1 MKNFLDLTD
10 IDTKDKLH
18 VDIQLKEHDNPVYV
32 FTLNNR
38 TINTVSY
45 FRTFDLFDNI
55 DAKCF
60 IQQGAIEIE
69 HFKVNGFEVLPIYL
83 HLASPPTSWIT
94 TSWEFSIPA
103 PFYLWKHHITGQ
115 GRIF

>member
-10 IDTKDKLH
+10 IDTKEKLV
-18 VDIQLKEHDNPVYV
+18 VDIQLKEHNNPVYV
-32 FTLNNR
+32 FTLNDR
-38 TINTVSY
+38 TINTVKHNK
-45 FRTFDLFDNI
+45 TLDLLDNI

-60 IQQGAIEIE
+60 IEKGAVEIE
-69 HFKVNGFEVLPIYL
+69 RFSVNGFEVLPIYL
-83 HLASPPTSWIT
+83 HSANPPTSWIT
-94 TSWEFSIPA
+94 TNWEFSIPA